1 MVRVC
6 LATVADEKFPVKR
19 VLHIIDSLHLGGAQE
34 VVLNLATC
42 GSARFRH
49 EVATMHGRGIY
60 WDRLRQAGVKVHS
73 LSPHKLL
80 PFYLAS
86 IPWRLLADRPD
97 ILHCHLIPSNI
108 IAKPLGAL
116 LGVPVVI
123 NHDHTND
130 TRRAESRLLLALDRF
145 SNRFA
150 SHIVAVSASCREFLI
165 TRESI
170 PANDVTLVPNAI
182 DLRRFSPSTARRDQ
196 TRIELGLPASAR
208 VVAGVGR
215 LNPQKNFALF
225 LDIAAQLALRFP
237 GLHFLL
243 AGDGP
248 EEKMLREKA
257 AALGIADRVTFSGYV
272 ADTRLVYL
280 AADVLLMPSRYEGL
294 PMTLLEA
301 MAMGLPVVA
310 SRLDGIAEVIGDG
323 REGFLVPSD
332 DASLFVERT
341 AALLQDAE
349 LSSRIAQNAR
359 AKIEAS
365 FSVERMTS
373 AVEEIY
379 DRFLP

>member
-1 MVRVC
+1 M
-6 LATVADEKFPVKR
+6 ADEKFPVKR

-42 GSARFRH
+42 GSSRFRH
-49 EVATMHGRGIY
+49 EVATMHGHGIY
-60 WDRLRQAGVKVHS
+60 WNRLKQAGVKVHS

-80 PFYLAS
+80 PLYLAS
-86 IPWRLLADRPD
+86 IPMRLLADRPD

-116 LGVPVVI
+116 LGVPVLI

-130 TRRAESRLLLALDRF
+130 TRRADSRLLLALDRF

-150 SHIVAVSASCREFLI
+150 SHIVAVSASCRDFLI

-170 PANDVTLVPNAI
+170 SASDVTLVPNAI
-182 DLRRFSPSTARRDQ
+182 DLRRFSPASARRDHA
-196 TRIELGLPASAR
+196 RLELGLPASER

-215 LNPQKNFALF
+215 LNPQKNFSLF
-225 LDIAAQLALRFP
+225 LDIAAQLAPRFP
-237 GLHFLL
+237 DLHFLL

-257 AALGIADRVTFSGYV
+257 ATLGIADRVTFSGYV

-310 SRLDGIAEVIGDG
+310 SQLDGIAEVIGDG

-332 DASLFVERT
+332 DAPLFVERT
-341 AALLQDAE
+341 AALLQDAD

-359 AKIEAS
+359 AKIEAC

>member
-1 MVRVC
+1 M
-6 LATVADEKFPVKR
+6 ADEKFPVKR

-49 EVATMHGRGIY
+49 EVATMHGHGIY

-73 LSPHKLL
+73 LSPHKFL
-80 PFYLAS
+80 PFYFAS

-182 DLRRFSPSTARRDQ
+182 DLRRFSPSTAMRDQ
-196 TRIELGLPASAR
+196 ARIELGLPASAR

-215 LNPQKNFALF
+215 LNPQKNFSLF
-225 LDIAAQLALRFP
+225 LDIAAQLAPRFP

-310 SRLDGIAEVIGDG
+310 SQLDGIAEVIGDG

-332 DASLFVERT
+332 NTSLFVELT

>member
-1 MVRVC
+1 
-6 LATVADEKFPVKR
+6 VADEKIPVKR

-49 EVATMHGRGIY
+49 EVATMHGHGIY
-60 WDRLRQAGVKVHS
+60 WERLRQAGVKVHS
-73 LSPHKLL
+73 LSPHRLF

-150 SHIVAVSASCREFLI
+150 SHIVAVSASCRDFLI

-170 PANDVTLVPNAI
+170 PSSDVTLVPNAI
-182 DLRRFSPSTARRDQ
+182 DLRRFSPAVARRDQ
-196 TRIELGLPASAR
+196 ARVELGLPASAR

-215 LNPQKNFALF
+215 LNPQKNFSLF
-225 LDIAAQLALRFP
+225 LDIAAQLAPRFSD
-237 GLHFLL
+237 LHFLL

-310 SRLDGIAEVIGDG
+310 SQLDGIAEVIGDG

-332 DASLFVERT
+332 DAALFVEST

-359 AKIEAS
+359 AKVEAS

>member
-1 MVRVC
+1 MAV
-6 LATVADEKFPVKR
+6 EKSLVKR

-42 GSARFRH
+42 GSSRFRH

-60 WDRLRQAGVKVHS
+60 WDRLKKAGIKVHS
-73 LSPHKLL
+73 LSPHKFL
-80 PFYLAS
+80 PAYLAS
-86 IPWRLLADRPD
+86 IPWRILADKPD

-116 LGVPVVI
+116 LGVPVII

-130 TRRAESRLLLALDRF
+130 PHRIDNKILLALDK
-145 SNRFA
+145 STNCFA
-150 SHIVAVSASCREFLI
+150 HHIIAVAAACRDFL
-165 TRESI
+165 TTHESI
-170 PANDVTLVPNAI
+170 PPEKISLVPNAI
-182 DLRRFSPSTARRDQ
+182 DLRRFSPGEVSRDEARAR
-196 TRIELGLPASAR
+196 LGLPAGSR
-208 VVAGVGR
+208 IVAGVGR

-225 LDIAAQLALRFP
+225 LDIAAQLAPRFP
-237 GLHFLL
+237 DLHFLL

-248 EEKMLREKA
+248 EEQMLREKA
-257 AALGIADRVTFSGYV
+257 SALGIASRVTFSGYV

-310 SRLDGIAEVIGDG
+310 SKLDGIAEVIGDG
-323 REGFLVPSD
+323 AEGFLVPSD
-332 DASLFVERT
+332 DAALFVERT
-341 AALLQDAE
+341 AALLADSE
-349 LSSRIAQNAR
+349 LSSRISKNAR

-373 AVEEIY
+373 AVEDIY

>member
-1 MVRVC
+1 M
-6 LATVADEKFPVKR
+6 AAEKSLVKR

-42 GSARFRH
+42 GSSRFRH
-49 EVATMHGRGIY
+49 EVATMHGHGIY
-60 WDRLRQAGVKVHS
+60 WDRLKKAGIKVHS
-73 LSPHKLL
+73 LSPHKFL
-80 PFYLAS
+80 PAYLAS
-86 IPWRLLADRPD
+86 IPWRILADKPD

-116 LGVPVVI
+116 LGVPVII

-130 TRRAESRLLLALDRF
+130 PHRIDNKILLALDK
-145 SNRFA
+145 STNRFA
-150 SHIVAVSASCREFLI
+150 HHIIAVAAACRDFL
-165 TRESI
+165 TTHESI
-170 PANDVTLVPNAI
+170 PPEKISLVPNAI
-182 DLRRFSPSTARRDQ
+182 DLRRFSPGEASRDEARAG
-196 TRIELGLPASAR
+196 LGLPAASR
-208 VVAGVGR
+208 IVAGVGR
-215 LNPQKNFALF
+215 LNSQKNFALF
-225 LDIAAQLALRFP
+225 LDIAAQLAHRFP
-237 GLHFLL
+237 DLHFLL

-248 EEKMLREKA
+248 EEQMLREKA
-257 AALGIADRVTFSGYV
+257 SALGIVNRVTFSGYV

-310 SRLDGIAEVIGDG
+310 SKLDGIAEVIGDG
-323 REGFLVPSD
+323 AEGFLVPSD
-332 DASLFVERT
+332 DAALFVERT
-341 AALLQDAE
+341 AVLLADAE
-349 LSSRIAQNAR
+349 LSSRISKNAR

-373 AVEEIY
+373 SVEDIY

>member
-1 MVRVC
+1 M
-6 LATVADEKFPVKR
+6 AAEKSLVKR

-42 GSARFRH
+42 GSSRFRH
-49 EVATMHGRGIY
+49 EVATLHGHGIY
-60 WDRLRQAGVKVHS
+60 WDRLKKAGIKVHS
-73 LSPHKLL
+73 LSPHKFL
-80 PFYLAS
+80 PAYLAS
-86 IPWRLLADRPD
+86 IPWRILADKPD

-116 LGVPVVI
+116 LGVPVII

-130 TRRAESRLLLALDRF
+130 PHRIDNKILLALDK
-145 SNRFA
+145 STNRFA
-150 SHIVAVSASCREFLI
+150 HHIIAVAAACRDFL
-165 TRESI
+165 TTHESI
-170 PANDVTLVPNAI
+170 PPEKISLVPNAI
-182 DLRRFSPSTARRDQ
+182 DLRRFSPGEVSRDEARAR
-196 TRIELGLPASAR
+196 LGLPAGSR
-208 VVAGVGR
+208 IVAGVGR

-225 LDIAAQLALRFP
+225 LDIAAQLAPRFP
-237 GLHFLL
+237 DLHFLL
-243 AGDGP
+243 AGEGP
-248 EEKMLREKA
+248 EEQMLREKA
-257 AALGIADRVTFSGYV
+257 SALGIANRVTFSGYV

-310 SRLDGIAEVIGDG
+310 SKLDGIAEVIGDG
-323 REGFLVPSD
+323 AEGFLVPSD
-332 DASLFVERT
+332 DAALFVERT
-341 AALLQDAE
+341 ASLLADAE
-349 LSSRIAQNAR
+349 LSPRISKNAR

-373 AVEEIY
+373 AVEDIY

>member
-1 MVRVC
+1 
-6 LATVADEKFPVKR
+6 VADEKFPVKR

-42 GSARFRH
+42 GSSRFRH
-49 EVATMHGRGIY
+49 EVATMHGHGIY

-130 TRRAESRLLLALDRF
+130 TRRADSRLLLALDRF

-150 SHIVAVSASCREFLI
+150 SHIVAVSASCRDFLI

-170 PANDVTLVPNAI
+170 PASNVTLVPNAI
-182 DLRRFSPSTARRDQ
+182 DLRRFSPSAARRDQ
-196 TRIELGLPASAR
+196 ARVELGLPASAR

-215 LNPQKNFALF
+215 LNPQKNFSLF
-225 LDIAAQLALRFP
+225 LDIAAQLAPRFP
-237 GLHFLL
+237 DLHFLL

-257 AALGIADRVTFSGYV
+257 AALGISDRVIFSGYV

-301 MAMGLPVVA
+301 MAMGLPVAA
-310 SRLDGIAEVIGDG
+310 SQLDGIAEVIGDG

-341 AALLQDAE
+341 AALLQDSE
-349 LSSRIAQNAR
+349 LSLRIAQNAR

>member
-1 MVRVC
+1 MSAR
-6 LATVADEKFPVKR
+6 R

-42 GSARFRH
+42 GSPRFRH
-49 EVATMHGRGIY
+49 EVATLHGHGIY
-60 WDRLRQAGVKVHS
+60 WGRLREAGVKVHS
-73 LSPHKLL
+73 LSPHKFL

-86 IPWRLLADRPD
+86 IPWLLLVARPD

-116 LGVPVVI
+116 LGVPVII

-145 SNRFA
+145 ANRFA
-150 SHIVAVSASCREFLI
+150 SHILAVSASCREFLI
-165 TRESI
+165 SRESM
-170 PANDVTLVPNAI
+170 PPENVTLVENAI
-182 DLRRFSPSTARRDQ
+182 DLRRFTPGEAARSGARAS
-196 TRIELGLPASAR
+196 LGLPASAR

-215 LNPQKNFALF
+215 LNSQKNFSLF
-225 LDIAAQLALRFP
+225 LDIAAQLASRFRDA
-237 GLHFLL
+237 HFLL

-248 EEKMLREKA
+248 EEKILREKA
-257 AALGIADRVTFSGYV
+257 AALGIAHRVTFSGYV

-310 SRLDGIAEVIGDG
+310 SKLDGIAEVIGDG
-323 REGFLVPSD
+323 CEGFLVPSND
-332 DASLFVERT
+332 TALFVERT
-341 AALLQDAE
+341 AALLDDQG
-349 LSSRIAQNAR
+349 LSLRITKNAR
-359 AKIEAS
+359 AKIES
-365 FSVERMTS
+365 HFSVERMTS
-373 AVEEIY
+373 AVEAVY
-379 DRFLP
+379 DKFLP

>member
-1 MVRVC
+1 M
-6 LATVADEKFPVKR
+6 AAEKLLVKR

-42 GSARFRH
+42 GSSRFRH
-49 EVATMHGRGIY
+49 EVATLHGHGIY
-60 WDRLRQAGVKVHS
+60 WDRLTQAGVKVHS
-73 LSPHKLL
+73 LSPHKFL
-80 PFYLAS
+80 PAYLAS
-86 IPWRLLADRPD
+86 ILWRILADKPD

-116 LGVPVVI
+116 LGVPVII

-130 TRRAESRLLLALDRF
+130 PHRIDNKILLALDK
-145 SNRFA
+145 STNRFA
-150 SHIVAVSASCREFLI
+150 HHIIAVAAACRDFL
-165 TRESI
+165 TTHESI
-170 PANDVTLVPNAI
+170 PPEKISLVPNAI
-182 DLRRFSPSTARRDQ
+182 DLRRFSPGEASWDEARAQ
-196 TRIELGLPASAR
+196 LGLPAASR
-208 VVAGVGR
+208 IVAGVGR

-225 LDIAAQLALRFP
+225 LDIAAQLAPRFP
-237 GLHFLL
+237 DLHFLL

-248 EEKMLREKA
+248 EEQMLREKA
-257 AALGIADRVTFSGYV
+257 SALGIANRVTFSGYV

-310 SRLDGIAEVIGDG
+310 SKLDGIAEVIGDG
-323 REGFLVPSD
+323 GEGFLVPSD
-332 DASLFVERT
+332 DAALFVERT
-341 AALLQDAE
+341 AALLADAE
-349 LSSRIAQNAR
+349 LSSRISKNAR

-373 AVEEIY
+373 SVEDIY

>member
-1 MVRVC
+1 M
-6 LATVADEKFPVKR
+6 KR

-42 GSARFRH
+42 GSKRFHH

-60 WDRLRQAGVKVHS
+60 WNRLKQVGVKVHS
-73 LSPHKLL
+73 LSPHKFVPL
-80 PFYLAS
+80 YLAS
-86 IPWRLLADRPD
+86 IPWRLVADRPD

-116 LGVPVVI
+116 LGVPVII

-130 TRRAESRLLLALDRF
+130 TRRAESRFLLALDRF

-150 SHIVAVSASCREFLI
+150 KHIVAVSASCRDFLI
-165 TRESI
+165 TREFI
-170 PANDVTLVPNAI
+170 PEKDVTLVPNAI
-182 DLRRFSPSTARRDQ
+182 DLQRFSPSAVRREEARVA
-196 TRIELGLPASAR
+196 LGLPPSVR
-208 VVAGVGR
+208 VIAGVGR
-215 LNPQKNFALF
+215 LNPQKNFSLF
-225 LDIAAQLALRFP
+225 LDIASQLTARFSD
-237 GLHFLL
+237 LHFLL

-257 AALGIADRVTFSGYV
+257 ATLGLSDRVTFSGYV
-272 ADTRLVYL
+272 ADTRQVYL

-310 SRLDGIAEVIGDG
+310 SQLDGIAEVIGDG
-323 REGFLVPSD
+323 REGFLAPSD
-332 DASLFVERT
+332 DASLFVERIS
-341 AALLQDAE
+341 ALLQDAS
-349 LSSRIAQNAR
+349 LSSRLAKNAR

-373 AVEEIY
+373 AVESIY

>member
-1 MVRVC
+1 M
-6 LATVADEKFPVKR
+6 AAEKSLVKR

-42 GSARFRH
+42 GSSRFRH
-49 EVATMHGRGIY
+49 EVATLHGHGIY
-60 WDRLRQAGVKVHS
+60 WDRLKRAGIKVHS
-73 LSPHKLL
+73 LSPHKFL
-80 PFYLAS
+80 PAYLAS
-86 IPWRLLADRPD
+86 IPWRILADKPD

-116 LGVPVVI
+116 LGVPVII

-130 TRRAESRLLLALDRF
+130 PHRIDNKILLALDK
-145 SNRFA
+145 STNRFA
-150 SHIVAVSASCREFLI
+150 HHIIAVAAACRDFL
-165 TRESI
+165 TTHESI
-170 PANDVTLVPNAI
+170 RPEKISLVPNAI
-182 DLRRFSPSTARRDQ
+182 DLRRFSPGEASRDEARAR
-196 TRIELGLPASAR
+196 LGLPVASR
-208 VVAGVGR
+208 IVAGVGR

-225 LDIAAQLALRFP
+225 LDIAAQLAPRFP
-237 GLHFLL
+237 DLHFLL

-248 EEKMLREKA
+248 EEQMLREKA
-257 AALGIADRVTFSGYV
+257 SALGIANRVTFSGYV

-310 SRLDGIAEVIGDG
+310 SKLDGIAEVIGDG
-323 REGFLVPSD
+323 SEGFLVPSD
-332 DASLFVERT
+332 DAALFVERT
-341 AALLQDAE
+341 AALLADAE
-349 LSSRIAQNAR
+349 LSARISKNAR

-373 AVEEIY
+373 SVEDIY

>member
-1 MVRVC
+1 M
-6 LATVADEKFPVKR
+6 AAEKSLVKR

-42 GSARFRH
+42 GSSRFRH
-49 EVATMHGRGIY
+49 EVATLHGHGIY
-60 WDRLRQAGVKVHS
+60 WDRLTQAGVKVHS
-73 LSPHKLL
+73 LSPHKFL
-80 PFYLAS
+80 PAYLAS
-86 IPWRLLADRPD
+86 ILWRILADKPD

-116 LGVPVVI
+116 LGVPVII

-130 TRRAESRLLLALDRF
+130 PHRIDNKILLALDK
-145 SNRFA
+145 STNRFA
-150 SHIVAVSASCREFLI
+150 HHIIAVAAACRDFL
-165 TRESI
+165 TTHESI
-170 PANDVTLVPNAI
+170 PPEKISLVPNAI
-182 DLRRFSPSTARRDQ
+182 DLRRFSPGEASWDEARAQ
-196 TRIELGLPASAR
+196 LGLPAASR
-208 VVAGVGR
+208 IVAGVGR

-225 LDIAAQLALRFP
+225 LDIAAQLAPRFP
-237 GLHFLL
+237 DLHFLL

-248 EEKMLREKA
+248 EEQMLREKA
-257 AALGIADRVTFSGYV
+257 SALGIANRVTFSGYV

-310 SRLDGIAEVIGDG
+310 SKLDGIAEVIGDG
-323 REGFLVPSD
+323 GEGFLVPSD
-332 DASLFVERT
+332 DAALFVERT
-341 AALLQDAE
+341 AALLADAE
-349 LSSRIAQNAR
+349 LSSRISKNAR

-373 AVEEIY
+373 SVEDIY

>member
-1 MVRVC
+1 M
-6 LATVADEKFPVKR
+6 KR

-80 PFYLAS
+80 PLYLAS

-150 SHIVAVSASCREFLI
+150 SHIVAVSASCRDFLI

-196 TRIELGLPASAR
+196 ARIELGLPASAR

-225 LDIAAQLALRFP
+225 LDIAAQLAPRFP